1 MRFNTIL
8 LSLLASIPAASA
20 FSGPIPHNSNQI
32 QQLRIVNSIRE
43 NSRLQSTET
52 GDAVEGKVEAVIK
65 EGNDLVM
72 PFTFNDMIKEASSAI
87 SDASAQGINRQ
98 IIRILLPR
106 DPESGNLG
114 QYFEDDVEVES
125 KNTQNLL
132 LAPPDE
138 SWQGGIMQLYRAAM
152 PTCKEIL
159 RRIGGEVAGVPPKIV
174 EDRGIDESGVD
185 GVGLLMSQQNDPKDD
200 VSCFVQPLQET
211 VGAIESISAQAGDRL
226 CIIMNPQWRNV
237 DDALDSASKE
247 DGLFGSLASFLGGKG
262 SSLKRLQEANYK
274 EVFTIEG
281 YVCKVSHTN
290 GGFTCI
296 DFFERTSNILMK

>member
-290 GGFTCI
+290 GGFTRI
-296 DFFERTSNILMK
+296 DFLKGRQIFS